1 MDNKYKK
8 HMIYLNKMDKILFCF
23 FFEKEETI
31 TTTTANDRGRE
42 NKKRKNIHI
51 RFYRF

>member
-23 FFEKEETI
+23 FFEKEETM
-31 TTTTANDRGRE
+31 
-42 NKKRKNIHI
+42 RKQKEEKYTHTFLQILEI
-51 RFYRF
+51 